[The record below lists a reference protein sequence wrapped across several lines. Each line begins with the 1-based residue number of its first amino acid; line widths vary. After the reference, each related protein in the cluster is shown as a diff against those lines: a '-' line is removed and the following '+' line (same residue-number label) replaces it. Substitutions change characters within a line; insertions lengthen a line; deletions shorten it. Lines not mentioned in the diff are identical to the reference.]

1 VIRQAI
7 SCDVCGAEK
16 RQTNNW
22 FMACNHGGE
31 LRISGWNARSRQRPG
46 TKHLCGQTCLH
57 KLVDEFM
64 ARTLAARVPS
74 AQDEAEPEDAS
85 PSARMEKIEMKAAP
99 SHAATARSGNERAT
113 DTSLTSNAAYDEE
126 FESSARLI
134 PTPMPPLPV
143 RPPVEL
149 AAAATATRGKEVA
162 LLQAEPQRFAS
173 RNWRAEAWE
182 RERRREDGAAGH
194 RREIGLRRF
203 SSSK

>member
-22 FMACNHGGE
+22 FVAYNHAGE
-31 LRISGWNARSRQRPG
+31 LRISSWNSSARQRPG

-64 ARTLAARVPS
+64 ARTLAARAPS
-74 AQDEAEPEDAS
+74 AAQDEAEPEGAL
-85 PSARMEKIEMKAAP
+85 PSARLERIEMKSAAGY
-99 SHAATARSGNERAT
+99 AATASGRKETAT
-113 DTSLTSNAAYDEE
+113 DTSLTSSAAYDDE

-149 AAAATATRGKEVA
+149 AAVATVRGKEIA
-162 LLQAEPQRFAS
+162 LLPAEPPRFAS
-173 RNWRAEAWE
+173 RNRRSEAWE
-182 RERRREDGAAGH
+182 RERKREDGDTGH
-194 RREIGLRRF
+194 RREIGLRRI
-203 SSSK
+203 SYSK